1 MGCSTGEAR
10 GGGQHNT
17 VEPPSALTPP
27 RSGPYCR
34 WVSAI
39 GAFMSYL
46 YSTLALALSAQQ
58 LSTGGMATDTT
69 AFGGEC
75 VCVCVCVCVCMGRRH
90 EGGVLM
96 RLPPIQPSMRSRRV
110 GLIDPCHL
118 IRRLHA
124 STGKPG
130 ELTAL
135 SSPPCPLQAPQ
146 RPPRSCGPSGCL
158 AGWATF
164 CLPGR
169 RASCCPPSRWGG
181 RRGGGTR

>member
-1 MGCSTGEAR
+1 MFSGLQLVLNVLPNLESIWWGRGGGMGCSTGEAR

-75 VCVCVCVCVCMGRRH
+75 FFCVCVCVYGT
-90 EGGVLM
+90 EG
-96 RLPPIQPSMRSRRV
+96 
-110 GLIDPCHL
+110 C
-118 IRRLHA
+118 
-124 STGKPG
+124 
-130 ELTAL
+130 
-135 SSPPCPLQAPQ
+135 
-146 RPPRSCGPSGCL
+146 
-158 AGWATF
+158 
-164 CLPGR
+164 
-169 RASCCPPSRWGG
+169 
-181 RRGGGTR
+181 